1 MSHPAFFSIPTH
13 LQTGLSPYQT
23 VFDIKDLSFSWSFPV
38 YGYQTAYRLTVRLG
52 DTGDT
57 VYDSD
62 WVQNSCNT
70 AVTPAGL
77 TNKLLPNHLYSW
89 QVALRYTTD
98 ESPSPLQSPFS
109 APAFFV
115 TAPLVEEAYGLW
127 AGDDDFAF
135 LRHAF
140 TLSKEQRQN
149 ASRAI
154 LSITAASPEPARQY
168 VYHAHINGQSV
179 GLGPSRTD
187 TDANGCE
194 ILYFQSF
201 DVTELLRV
209 GNNCLAATGYAT
221 SKKSFF
227 CRLTLYRRDGT
238 PAVICGTDKP
248 EDWQVLPGNQIFRPD
263 HSIGT
268 HYFKAY
274 ACNMDGTRYPHGF
287 ADAGFDASSWERA
300 TVSSNLGETYRLLP
314 STTANVK
321 VYPAPTE
328 SVSVTVTD
336 TGSYLIDLGREIVG
350 GFSLALPP
358 CAPDEITLVY
368 GEELTPDGHVLA
380 PMRTGNHYREHWKL
394 SSEGHPLSTLSLM
407 TYRYVEITNSPIRI
421 TPDMVRGLAFHAAF
435 DGSRATLTC
444 DHSLLSRI
452 WKLVKHT
459 VKVTTQDLYVDSQSR
474 ERTAYEGDLL
484 INLMAAYACDGDLS
498 VGRFTTRYLCT
509 HRTWPAEYPLF
520 VIISAWEDYM
530 TTGNISFLSD
540 FAPVLERMT
549 LTDYLHCDVGLIASP
564 CTQSSQMNA
573 VLVDWPQTER
583 DGYDM
588 DAPYNTVF
596 NALNVFAYQTLSQ
609 IFTALGDTGK
619 AHTYADLAR
628 SIKQAMISR
637 LYHPADGG
645 FFDGCGKDSRSEHKS
660 QHATAFC
667 LSCGIYDS
675 ASMAEHMASFLAA
688 QGEIRMSVYGAYF
701 LLDGLYKSGHG
712 EIANHLM
719 LSEDASEG
727 ARTWAYMLDTL
738 DATVTTEAWNRTNKP
753 NMTYS
758 HPWGAAP
765 AHMIATG
772 IFGITPTSP
781 GYATFDI
788 RPIIPEGLTQ
798 ATYTLPTMRG
808 KITVGFDARAAV
820 YYITVP
826 FNTTATLHLPDGN
839 GERTMLLSPG
849 EHTITIS

>member
-1 MSHPAFFSIPTH
+1 MSHPAFFPVPTH

-23 VFDIKDLSFSWSFPV
+23 VFGIKDLCFSWSFPV
-38 YGYQTAYRLTVRLG
+38 FGYQTAYRLTVRLG
-52 DTGDT
+52 SVGDT

-62 WVQNSCNT
+62 WVQNSRNT
-70 AVTPAGL
+70 AVIPAGL
-77 TNKLLPNHLYSW
+77 ANELLPNHLYSW

-109 APAFFV
+109 TPAFFV
-115 TAPLVEEAYGLW
+115 TAPFVEEARGLW

-135 LRHAF
+135 LRQEF
-140 TLSKEQRQN
+140 TLSEEQMKET
-149 ASRAI
+149 SRAI
-154 LSITAASPEPARQY
+154 LTVTAASPEPARQY
-168 VYHAHINGQSV
+168 VYHAYINGQSV

-187 TDANGCE
+187 RDTEGRE
-194 ILYFQSF
+194 ILYYQSF
-201 DVTELLRV
+201 DITKQLRV
-209 GNNCLAATGYAT
+209 GDNCLGAICYTASG
-221 SKKSFF
+221 KSFF
-227 CRLTLYRRDGT
+227 SRLTLYRHDGT
-238 PAVICGTDKP
+238 PTVICDTDKP
-248 EDWQVLPGNQIFRPD
+248 TYWQALPGNQIFRPD

-274 ACNMDGTRYPHGF
+274 ACNVDGTRYPHGF
-287 ADAGFDASSWERA
+287 ADTNFDASSWERA
-300 TVSSNLGETYRLLP
+300 TVHPDWAENYCLLP
-314 STTANVK
+314 SITANVT
-321 VYPAPTE
+321 VYPAPAE

-336 TGSYLIDLGREIVG
+336 TGTYLIDLGQEIVG
-350 GFSLALPP
+350 GFSLTLPP
-358 CAPDEITLVY
+358 SPPDEITLAY

-394 SSEGHPLSTLSLM
+394 SPEGKPLSTLSLM
-407 TYRYVEITNSPIRI
+407 TYRYVEITNSPVLI
-421 TPDMVRGLAFHAAF
+421 TPDMAKGIEFRTAF
-435 DGSRATLTC
+435 DESNASLAC
-444 DHSLLSRI
+444 NHPLLSRI
-452 WKLVKHT
+452 WALVKHT

-484 INLMAAYACDGDLS
+484 INQMAAYACGGDLS
-498 VGRFTTRYLCT
+498 TGRFTARYLCT

-530 TTGNISFLSD
+530 TTGDISFLAD

-549 LTDYLHCDVGLIASP
+549 LTDYLHRDVGLIVSP
-564 CTQSSQMNA
+564 CTQSSQMDA
-573 VLVDWPQTER
+573 VLVDWPMSER

-596 NALNVFAYQTLSQ
+596 NALNVRAYQTLSH
-609 IFTALGDTGK
+609 IFAALGSIDK
-619 AHTYADLAR
+619 AHAYADLAR

-637 LYHPADGG
+637 LYHPAEGG
-645 FFDGCGKDSRSEHKS
+645 FFDGCSKDNRSKHKS

-675 ASMAEHMASFLAA
+675 ASMAEHMASFLAV
-688 QGEIRMSVYGAYF
+688 QGEIRMSVYGSYF

-712 EIANHLM
+712 KIANRLM

-738 DATVTTEAWNRTNKP
+738 SATVTTEAWNRTNKP

-788 RPIIPEGLTQ
+788 RPILPEGLTQ
-798 ATYTLPTMRG
+798 ATYTLSTVRG
-808 KITVGFDARAAV
+808 KITVGFDAKASV
-820 YYITVP
+820 YHITVP
-826 FNTTATLHLPDGN
+826 FNTTAALHLPDGN
-839 GERTMLLSPG
+839 GERKILLSSG
-849 EHTITIS
+849 EHAITIS

>member
-1 MSHPAFFSIPTH
+1 MSHPAFFPAPTH
-13 LQTGLSPYQT
+13 LQTGLSPNQT
-23 VFDIKDLSFSWSFPV
+23 VCGIRDLSFSWSFPV
-38 YGYQTAYRLTVRLG
+38 GGYQTAYRLNVRLG

-62 WVQNSCNT
+62 WVQDSCNT
-70 AVTPAGL
+70 AVIPAGL
-77 TNKLLPNHLYSW
+77 TDQLLSDRLYSW

-98 ESPSPLQSPFS
+98 KSSPSLQSPFS

-115 TAPLVEEAYGLW
+115 TAPFVEEARGLW
-127 AGDDDFAF
+127 AKDDDFAF
-135 LRHAF
+135 LRQEF
-140 TLSKEQRQN
+140 TLSEEQMKEMF
-149 ASRAI
+149 RAI
-154 LSITAASPEPARQY
+154 LTVTAASPEPARQY
-168 VYHAHINGQSV
+168 VYHAYINGQSV

-187 TDANGCE
+187 TDANGRE

-209 GNNCLAATGYAT
+209 GDNCLAANCYTAFE
-221 SKKSFF
+221 KSFF
-227 CRLTLYRRDGT
+227 CRLTLYSRDGT
-238 PAVICGTDKP
+238 PTVICGTDEP
-248 EDWQVLPGNQIFRPD
+248 ENWQALPGNQIFRPD

-274 ACNMDGTRYPHGF
+274 ACNIDGTRYPRGF
-287 ADAGFDASSWERA
+287 ADTDYDASSWERA
-300 TVSSNLGETYRLLP
+300 TVSSNLRETYRLLP

-321 VYPAPTE
+321 VYPSE

-336 TGSYLIDLGREIVG
+336 TGTYLIDLGREIVG
-350 GFSLALPP
+350 GFSLTLPP
-358 CAPDEITLVY
+358 CSPDEITLNY
-368 GEELTPDGHVLA
+368 GGELTPDGHVLS
-380 PMRTGNHYREHWKL
+380 PMRTGNHYCEHWKL

-407 TYRYVEITNSPIRI
+407 TYRYVEITNSPVRI
-421 TPDMVRGLAFHAAF
+421 TPDMARGLAFHAAF
-435 DGSRATLTC
+435 DDSQAALTC

-484 INLMAAYACDGDLS
+484 INLLAAYACGGDLS
-498 VGRFTTRYLCT
+498 VGRYTTRYLCT

-530 TTGNISFLSD
+530 TTGDISFLAE

-549 LTDYLHCDVGLIASP
+549 LTDYLHRDVGLIASP
-564 CTQSSQMNA
+564 CTRSSQMNA

-596 NALNVFAYQTLSQ
+596 NALNVFTYQTLSQ
-609 IFTALGDTGK
+609 IFTALGDADK
-619 AHTYADLAR
+619 AHSYATLAR

-637 LYHPADGG
+637 LYDPADGG
-645 FFDGCGKDSRSEHKS
+645 FFDGCGKDTHSVHKS

-675 ASMAEHMASFLAA
+675 ASMADRMASFLAA

-712 EIANHLM
+712 KIANRMM

-738 DATVTTEAWNRTNKP
+738 GATVTTEAWNRTNKP

-781 GYATFDI
+781 GFATFDI
-788 RPIIPEGLTQ
+788 RPSLPEGLTQ
-798 ATYTLPTMRG
+798 ATYTLPTVRG
-808 KITVGFDARAAV
+808 KITVGFDARTAE
-820 YYITVP
+820 YHITVP

-839 GERTMLLSPG
+839 GTRKILLSSG
-849 EHTITIS
+849 EHTVTIS